1 MAGSS
6 AKNLLG
12 LVGPTGVGKTALAI
26 RLCRELDGEIVSC
39 DSRQIY
45 RNLDIGTAK
54 PGADELSQARH
65 HLIDIIDIGEQF
77 SAYRFRQMALEVIA
91 DIFARGKTPVIVG
104 GTGLYYR
111 ALSEGIFETP
121 DHDEELR
128 VKLEGLAESRGNQYL
143 LDRLSEVDPV
153 CAEKLSVADRFRIIR
168 ALEIYHLTGKTKSE
182 LASAG
187 KYPEKTY
194 NFVTVGLNL
203 KRKKLYER
211 INKRVLKMFE
221 AGWYGEVQQL
231 IEKTVMNSGNY
242 SKLMG
247 YNIIYEVI
255 TGMRDRSEMISK
267 IQQAH
272 RNYAKR
278 QLTWF
283 KRVRGIKWISRD
295 DPEAFDKIMEVYN
308 NE

>member
-1 MAGSS
+1 MDASP
-6 AKNLLG
+6 AKKLLG
-12 LVGPTGVGKTALAI
+12 LVGPTGVGKTGLAI
-26 RLCRELDGEIVSC
+26 RLCRELMGEIVSC

-45 RNLDIGTAK
+45 RKLDIGTAK
-54 PGADELSQARH
+54 PNADEISQARH
-65 HLIDIIDIGEQF
+65 HLLDIIDIGEQF
-77 SAYRFRQMALEVIA
+77 SAYRFRQMALEVIE
-91 DIFARGKTPVIVG
+91 DILKRGKVPLVVG

-111 ALSEGIFETP
+111 ALTEGIFETP
-121 DHDEELR
+121 QHDDSLRGEL
-128 VKLEGLAESRGNQYL
+128 EAEAELHGNQHL
-143 LDRLSEVDPV
+143 LDRLAEVDPRT
-153 CAEKLSVADRFRIIR
+153 AKKLSVADRFRIIR

-182 LASAG
+182 LSAEG
-187 KYPEKTY
+187 DYPEKTY

-221 AGWYGEVQQL
+221 EGWYEETREL
-231 IEKTVMNSGNY
+231 IEKSVINSGNY

-247 YNIIYEVI
+247 YNTIYEVI
-255 TGMRDRSEMISK
+255 ADDRDRSEMIAK

-283 KRVRGIKWISRD
+283 KRVRGIRWVSAD
-295 DPEAFDKIMEVYN
+295 DPDAFQKIMEVYN
-308 NE
+308 DE